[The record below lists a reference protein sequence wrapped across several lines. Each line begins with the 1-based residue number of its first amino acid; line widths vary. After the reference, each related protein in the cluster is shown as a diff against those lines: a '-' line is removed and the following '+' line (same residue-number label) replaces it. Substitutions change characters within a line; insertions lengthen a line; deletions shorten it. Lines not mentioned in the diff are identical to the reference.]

1 MSNNIFIKDLNEYK
15 MDIAPVQQYLEQA
28 AIYISKKTGKS
39 IEESTTIAKQM
50 LKNKKIKNPIVT
62 FNHRQDNGDVFV
74 DSTTLT
80 NYIEDNIN
88 NNYLVVPSFTAY
100 EDKNKDKSLHAT
112 FLEKNIKLRSVNK
125 KQAFAYKQEGNKVLA
140 ERYNTLQKSMKIKNN
155 SLSGAYASISTILYN
170 PSAHYSLTSTT
181 RTATSIANALTESI
195 VAGNKHYRNPD
206 LVFNYITAVLK
217 IVDINNIQYLVDKYN
232 IHLPT
237 TMQVMDSILRS
248 TRLYWNNP
256 IAEEK
261 LFKYIERLTPLERAS
276 VLYTNDLYHL
286 RQYNDSLVKDMI
298 MSLSMK
304 CKDLTTEPLE
314 VLNHSEEFVLNL
326 VHHICMS
333 EIKGMKVNYKE
344 MVGTEKLNI
353 LGSTALNVNLTLEK
367 YKDMLQILFRNDV
380 MPISISRLRDM
391 TRVCTVLSDTDS
403 TVAEYGSF
411 VELILGR
418 NEISD
423 IATAISCA
431 VMTINSQALEH
442 KLRQYSANMNVPVEL
457 RNIISYKGE
466 FFWTIFCNTPVAKH
480 YHASTSIQEGNVFAE
495 NDAEI
500 KGVQMINSNAPMFIQ
515 KTTKDVIKDIHE
527 TVNNNNKLDLG
538 KYLKIGA
545 DMERE
550 LISKL
555 KLGDIEI
562 LKTAKVKEAAGYK
575 LGPDKSPYIHY
586 IFWEEVLEH
595 KYGQIDKPP
604 YTAVKIPSTL
614 DSKKKMNE
622 FVDGMTDKHTAE
634 RMRIFLTKY
643 NKDNIGTFLLPL
655 IYLGENG
662 IPEELIPAIDIN
674 RVVFDAMGAYYMLL
688 STIGYSVKPD
698 MKLVDLGY

>member
-15 MDIAPVQQYLEQA
+15 MDIAPVQQYLDQA

-39 IEESTTIAKQM
+39 IEESTVLAKQI
-50 LKNKKIKNPIVT
+50 LKKKNIKNPIVT
-62 FNHRQDNGDVFV
+62 FNHRQDNGDVIV
-74 DSTTLT
+74 ETTTLT

-125 KQAFAYKQEGNKVLA
+125 KLAFAYKQEGNKVLA

-170 PSAHYSLTSTT
+170 PTAHYSLTSTT

-195 VAGNKHYRNPD
+195 VAGNKHFRNPD
-206 LVFNYITAVLK
+206 LVFNYITAVIC

-237 TMQVMDSILRS
+237 SIQLMDSILRS

-261 LFKYIERLTPLERAS
+261 LFKYIERLTPLERAA

-286 RQYNDSLVKDMI
+286 RQYNDTLVKDMI

-367 YKDMLQILFRNDV
+367 YKDILQILFRNDV
-380 MPISISRLRDM
+380 MPISIGKLREFVR
-391 TRVCTVLSDTDS
+391 RVILISDTDS
-403 TVAEYGSF
+403 TVGQYGSF

-418 NEISD
+418 DEVSD
-423 IATAISCA
+423 EATAISCA

-442 KLRQYSANMNVPVEL
+442 KLRQYSANMNVPVDL
-457 RNIISYKGE
+457 RNTISYKGE
-466 FFWTIFCNTPVAKH
+466 FFWTVFCNTPVAKH
-480 YHASTSIQEGNVFAE
+480 YFANTAVSEMNVYGE
-495 NDAEI
+495 PEI
-500 KGVQMINSNAPMFIQ
+500 EVKGVQMINSNSPKFIQ
-515 KTTKDVIKDIHE
+515 DGTKELIKDILD
-527 TVNNNNKLDLG
+527 TVSANKKIDLF
-538 KYLKIGA
+538 KYLKNGA

-555 KLGDIEI
+555 RVGDIEI

-604 YTAVKIPSTL
+604 YTAVKIPTIL

-622 FVDGMTDKHTAE
+622 FIDNMTDKHTAE
-634 RMRIFLTKY
+634 RMRVFLTKY

-662 IPEELIPAIDIN
+662 IPEELLPAIDIN
-674 RVVFDAMGAYYMLL
+674 RVVFDAMGAYYMAL
-688 STIGYSVKPD
+688 SAVGYSVKPD

>member
-15 MDIAPVQQYLEQA
+15 IDIAPVQQYLEQV

-39 IEESTTIAKQM
+39 IEESATITKQM
-50 LKNKKIKNPIVT
+50 LKKKNIKNPIVT
-62 FNHRQDNGDVFV
+62 FNHRQDNGDVIV
-74 DSTTLT
+74 ETTTLT

-112 FLEKNIKLRSVNK
+112 FLEKNIKLRSINK
-125 KQAFAYKQEGNKVLA
+125 KLAFSYKQEGNKVLA

-206 LVFNYITAVLK
+206 LVFNYITAVLC
-217 IVDINNIQYLVDKYN
+217 IVDINNIKYLVDKYN

-237 TMQVMDSILRS
+237 PIELMDSILRS

-261 LFKYIERLTPLERAS
+261 LFKYIERLTTLERAA

-286 RQYNDSLVKDMI
+286 RQYNDNLVKDMI

-403 TVAEYGSF
+403 TTSSYSIW
-411 VELILGR
+411 VESLLGR
-418 NEISD
+418 DEVSD
-423 IATAISCA
+423 KATAISCA
-431 VMTINSQALEH
+431 VMTINSQVLEH

-480 YHASTSIQEGNVFAE
+480 YHASTAVQEGNVFAE
-495 NDAEI
+495 ADIEI
-500 KGVQMINSNAPMFIQ
+500 KGVQMINSNAPMFVQ
-515 KTTKDVIKDIHE
+515 KTTQDTIRDIHN
-527 TVNNNNKLDLG
+527 TVNNNEKLDLN

-555 KLGDIEI
+555 SKGDIEI

-575 LGPDKSPYIHY
+575 LGPDRSPYIHY
-586 IFWEEVLEH
+586 IFWEEVLER

-604 YTAVKIPSTL
+604 YTAVKIPSML
-614 DSKKKMNE
+614 DSKKKMNDFIE
-622 FVDGMTDKHTAE
+622 TIKDVDLADRLKA
-634 RMRIFLTKY
+634 FLFKY

-655 IYLGENG
+655 IYVGENG

-674 RVVFDAMGAYYMLL
+674 RVIFDAMGAYYMVL
-688 STIGYSVKPD
+688 STIGFSVKED

>member
-28 AIYISKKTGKS
+28 AIFVSKRTGKS
-39 IEESTTIAKQM
+39 IEESTTIVKQM
-50 LKNKKIKNPIVT
+50 LKNKKIKNPIVK
-62 FNHRQDNGDVFV
+62 FNHRQDNGDVIV

-112 FLEKNIKLRSVNK
+112 FLEKNIKLRSINK
-125 KQAFAYKQEGNKVLA
+125 KKAFAYKQEGDKVLA

-195 VAGNKHYRNPD
+195 VAGNKHYREPE
-206 LVFNYITAVLK
+206 LVFNYITTILK
-217 IVDINNIQYLVDKYN
+217 LVNMNDIQYLVDKYN

-237 TMQVMDSILRS
+237 SKELMDSILRS
-248 TRLYWNNP
+248 TRLYWNNDV
-256 IAEEK
+256 AEDK
-261 LFKYIERLTPLERAS
+261 LFKYIEKLTALEKAA

-286 RQYNDSLVKDMI
+286 REYNVDLVHGMI
-298 MSLSMK
+298 LTLSKK
-304 CKDLTTEPLE
+304 CKGLTTEPLE
-314 VLNHSEEFVLNL
+314 VLQHSEEFVLNL

-344 MVGTEKLNI
+344 MVGTEKLDI

-367 YKDMLQILFRNDV
+367 YKDILQILFRNNV
-380 MPISISRLRDM
+380 MPISIGKIRDM
-391 TRVCTVLSDTDS
+391 VRVCTVLSDTDS
-403 TVAEYGSF
+403 TCASYSIIIEK
-411 VELILGR
+411 ILGR
-418 NEISD
+418 DEISD
-423 IATAISCA
+423 MATAISCA
-431 VMTINSQALEH
+431 VMTINSQVLEH
-442 KLRQYSANMNVPVEL
+442 KLRQYSANMNIPNEL

-466 FFWTIFCNTPVAKH
+466 FFWPLFCNTPVAKH
-480 YHASTSIQEGNVFAE
+480 YHASVMVQEGNVFAE
-495 NDAEI
+495 ADIEI

-515 KTTKDVIKDIHE
+515 KTTKEIIKDIHDI
-527 TVNNNNKLDLG
+527 VNNNEKLDLN

-550 LISKL
+550 LIAKL
-555 KLGDIEI
+555 NKGDIEI

-575 LGPDKSPYIHY
+575 LEPDRSPYIHY
-586 IFWEEVLEH
+586 IFWEEVLER

-614 DSKKKMNE
+614 DSKKKMNDFIE
-622 FVDGMTDKHTAE
+622 TIKDVDLADRLRA
-634 RMRIFLTKY
+634 FLFKY

-674 RVVFDAMGAYYMLL
+674 RVIFDAMGAYYMVL
-688 STIGYSVKPD
+688 STIGFSVKED